1 MLTFTVS
8 KLSTKM
14 KPLRLPV
21 RASAAVVAL
30 LFTLATFKCALG
42 EALELL
48 NDHEQPSASH
58 QSHSDSDSD
67 HHRDTDS
74 SDCCSSLKS
83 VVPTVSKVELKPLQ
97 VATFLIAVV
106 AELPFLT
113 AIPSPT
119 GSVRDYGPPGLSPP
133 EFLLVSSFSPRSPPR
148 LA

>member
-1 MLTFTVS
+1 
-8 KLSTKM
+8 M
-14 KPLRLPV
+14 KPLRLPM
-21 RASAAVVAL
+21 RASAAMVAL
-30 LFTLATFKCALG
+30 LFTLATFKCALD
-42 EALELL
+42 EALELP
-48 NDHEQPSASH
+48 NGHEHGQPSASH
-58 QSHSDSDSD
+58 QSHPDSDSD

-74 SDCCSSLKS
+74 PDCCSSLKS

-106 AELPFLT
+106 AELPLST

-119 GSVRDYGPPGLSPP
+119 GSICDHGPPGLSPP